1 MRAGESL
8 GKCSSILFRPWPS
21 CWRKDS
27 PDWSRSLPLYSMAVK
42 RARALCL
49 CVGLTFLLPVSSQ
62 TVLPA
67 AAGTQAA
74 ATPAGSYAVP
84 GVTNPTICAEGDVA
98 CNAALVQPANDTNY
112 VNCINTPTAP
122 LCTSSS
128 SGASTESSASPE
140 DACPTDP
147 ILDQGFTQAQLEI
160 QVVSFTDDVAPA
172 RT

>member
-1 MRAGESL
+1 
-8 GKCSSILFRPWPS
+8 
-21 CWRKDS
+21 
-27 PDWSRSLPLYSMAVK
+27 MAVN

-49 CVGLTFLLPVSSQ
+49 CFGLTLLLSVNSQ

-67 AAGTQAA
+67 AASTQAA
-74 ATPAGSYAVP
+74 VTPAGSYAAP
-84 GVTNPTICAEGDVA
+84 GVTNPTICAEGDVT
-98 CNAALVQPANDTNY
+98 CNAALVQPTNDTDY

-128 SGASTESSASPE
+128 SGASAESAASPE

-160 QVVSFTDDVAPA
+160 QVMPYHQCRASLQTNAGLVFLLHTV
-172 RT
+172 

>member
-1 MRAGESL
+1 M
-8 GKCSSILFRPWPS
+8 FRPSAGPGHHVAGAKTVLTGVHR
-21 CWRKDS
+21 CH
-27 PDWSRSLPLYSMAVK
+27 PMAVK

-49 CVGLTFLLPVSSQ
+49 CVGLTFLLPVNSQ
-62 TVLPA
+62 TFLPA

-74 ATPAGSYAVP
+74 ATPAGFYAAP

-98 CNAALVQPANDTNY
+98 CNAALVQPTNDTNY

-160 QVVSFTDDVAPA
+160 QVLSCTDNEAPGQ
-172 RT
+172 T